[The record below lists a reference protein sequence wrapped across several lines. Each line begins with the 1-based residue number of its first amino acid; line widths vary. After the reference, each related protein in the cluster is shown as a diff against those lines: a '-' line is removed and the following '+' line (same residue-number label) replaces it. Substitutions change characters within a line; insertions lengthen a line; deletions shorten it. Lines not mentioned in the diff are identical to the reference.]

1 MRLSLSARN
10 MIRLAASRFPDLMA
24 LICGLLVLPWIL
36 GVPGH
41 PDRTVRLGWTIGLVS
56 LVFYLVL
63 YQITKSI
70 ASKGS
75 LKNSATVQRY
85 LRRVLAASSGVVTVM
100 MVISAMLVF
109 RS

>member
-41 PDRTVRLGWTIGLVS
+41 PDPMVRLGWTIGLVS

-70 ASKGS
+70 ASNGS
-75 LKNSATVQRY
+75 LKNRVTVQRY
-85 LRRVLAASSGVVTVM
+85 LRRVLAASSGIVTVM

>member
-10 MIRLAASRFPDLMA
+10 MTRLIASRFPDLVA
-24 LICGLLVLPWIL
+24 LICGLLLLPWIL

-41 PDRTVRLGWTIGLVS
+41 PAPMVRLGWTIGLISIV
-56 LVFYLVL
+56 VYLVL
-63 YQITKSI
+63 YQIAKSL
-70 ASKGS
+70 ASKASFRSNNAAG
-75 LKNSATVQRY
+75 RY
-85 LRRVLAASSGVVTVM
+85 LHRMLATSSGIVTVM